1 MVEPLLEDYHLSKHA
16 EDAIRLRDIR
26 LSWINDTIL
35 NYDKIVIISDREL
48 YFYKKISN
56 KCLKIV
62 VNPSSKKI
70 VTIYFDRNMN
80 KRGCK

>member
-1 MVEPLLEDYHLSKHA
+1 MVELLLEDYHLSKHA
-16 EDAIRLRDIR
+16 EDAIKLRDIR
-26 LSWINDTIL
+26 VSWINDTVL
-35 NYDKIVIISDREL
+35 NHDKIVIISNKEL
-48 YFYKKISN
+48 HFYKKLLN
-56 KCLKIV
+56 KCLKVV